1 MAQGKKSFVFYTEW
15 EELFEALND
24 EEAGKLIKHVLRY
37 VNDKNPQ
44 APDRL
49 TDISFIPIKQTL
61 KRDLKKYEE
70 KAEAARLNG
79 LKGGRPKK
87 VTKPKET
94 QKTQPFFKEPKK
106 AVNVNVNVNDN
117 DILSKERELVDDAN
131 TNDAISFNLDFTK
144 DKFKTE
150 QANKAWVDWLEYRY
164 QEGEPVNR
172 KRQPYVKKE
181 LAKLATIN
189 GQLNETVLIEIVK
202 KCIAMGW
209 KNLQLTDE
217 MEAKLKKW
225 QAA

>member
-37 VNDKNPQ
+37 VNDKEPQ

-70 KAEAARLNG
+70 KAKAARLNG

-94 QKTQPFFKEPKK
+94 KKTQPFFEEPKK
-106 AVNVNVNVNDN
+106 AVNVNDNVNDN
-117 DILSKERELVDDAN
+117 AIDSKNPNEQPPTIEQVKAYFQQRQVSSIEAN
-131 TNDAISFNLDFTK
+131 AFFDFWGASNWCNDLGKNVNWQQKAISWISRIDKKQKEQLK
-144 DKFKTE
+144 DPY
-150 QANKAWVDWLEYRY
+150 AHL
-164 QEGEPVNR
+164 R
-172 KRQPYVKKE
+172 K
-181 LAKLATIN
+181 
-189 GQLNETVLIEIVK
+189 
-202 KCIAMGW
+202 
-209 KNLQLTDE
+209 
-217 MEAKLKKW
+217 
-225 QAA
+225 